1 MGISNAL
8 NNAASGLAA
17 SARLA
22 DTISNNVANAMTPGF
37 GRRATELSS
46 LSLGGYGSGVRV
58 AGTTR
63 AEDPFLTAER
73 RGMDAALGA
82 TGTRSDAYERL
93 MTAIGE
99 PGGAGAL
106 ATLATA
112 LETALMSATAS
123 PQSVAKLTG
132 AVTAAQ
138 GVAAAIN
145 RVAGENIRLRTE
157 ADAEIGRQVTRV
169 NDALHAIDDINKKIV
184 TLKQQG
190 VDTGGLEDERG
201 RIIDGVAS
209 IVPMRVVKRDN
220 GQIALYSANGG
231 LLLDGRVFELGFTPA
246 ANIVT
251 PDLTPGAGLSGLTQ
265 DQGAAGGPVAITVGA
280 SPGLM
285 DGGSLAALFDVRDRI
300 VPEFDGD
307 MDRYAAD
314 LIDRFRTLMPPA
326 ALDASGDG
334 LFVDAAPGPLTGLA
348 ARIAVNAAVDPAQGG
363 AVWRL
368 RDGLSAAAP
377 GDEGFGDWLQA
388 LTDAMIAP
396 RTPTG
401 FVSQNADNGA
411 AAMASEIASFFA
423 GRAAR
428 SDEDRAY
435 LTARQAA
442 LAESETHVT
451 GVDSDAELQSLML
464 VEQTYAANARVL
476 SVIDDLLKLLL
487 EG

>member
-1 MGISNAL
+1 
-8 NNAASGLAA
+8 
-17 SARLA
+17 
-22 DTISNNVANAMTPGF
+22 
-37 GRRATELSS
+37 
-46 LSLGGYGSGVRV
+46 
-58 AGTTR
+58 
-63 AEDPFLTAER
+63 
-73 RGMDAALGA
+73 
-82 TGTRSDAYERL
+82 
-93 MTAIGE
+93 
-99 PGGAGAL
+99 
-106 ATLATA
+106 
-112 LETALMSATAS
+112 
-123 PQSVAKLTG
+123 
-132 AVTAAQ
+132 
-138 GVAAAIN
+138 
-145 RVAGENIRLRTE
+145 
-157 ADAEIGRQVTRV
+157 
-169 NDALHAIDDINKKIV
+169 
-184 TLKQQG
+184 
-190 VDTGGLEDERG
+190 
-201 RIIDGVAS
+201 
-209 IVPMRVVKRDN
+209 
-220 GQIALYSANGG
+220 
-231 LLLDGRVFELGFTPA
+231 
-246 ANIVT
+246 
-251 PDLTPGAGLSGLTQ
+251 
-265 DQGAAGGPVAITVGA
+265 
-280 SPGLM
+280 
-285 DGGSLAALFDVRDRI
+285 